1 MLATQIDSNNMTKKE
16 KRYKQIISV
25 LEHFRFGMTAREIAT
40 ALGYV
45 ERNATSPRLTELVKQ
60 GRVKE
65 FGTKYDSI
73 SNRNV
78 TTYVLLD
85 KTEQIRMGVS

>member
-1 MLATQIDSNNMTKKE
+1 MLATQIDSNNKTDRETRYRQILEVLGFFKK
-16 KRYKQIISV
+16 
-25 LEHFRFGMTAREIAT
+25 GMTAREIAT

-45 ERNATSPRLTELVKQ
+45 ERNATSPRLTELVKK

-78 TTYVLLD
+78 TTYEILYNA
-85 KTEQIRMGVS
+85 EQTCITN

>member
-1 MLATQIDSNNMTKKE
+1 MGNFSLVRGGNMIETRVLVILALIVVILVIILIDRNKK
-16 KRYKQIISV
+16 
-25 LEHFRFGMTAREIAT
+25 IAT

-45 ERNATSPRLTELVKQ
+45 ERNSTAPRLTELVKK

-78 TTYVLLD
+78 TTYELLYNAEQ
-85 KTEQIRMGVS
+85 KTL